1 MLRMSRAAAPI
12 IALSGLLLG
21 TVTGT
26 ANAADQANST
36 GAFHVK
42 VSHATPTSL
51 QMDFTLPQGDHLA
64 VKSNGQLAVQDANG
78 KELDAAG
85 TTIKGGSHVFSGKW
99 AVTGGDKATLNLTSI
114 DGHEIAAA
122 GAITTFGF
130 SDWLSC
136 VSKSTTAS
144 GTAGAVAGCIGD
156 AVTGCAPGAVAGGV
170 AGGIGGAVA
179 GAVTC

>member
-1 MLRMSRAAAPI
+1 MLRMGRAVAPA
-12 IALSGLLLG
+12 IALSGLLMG

-26 ANAADQANST
+26 ANAADQT
-36 GAFHVK
+36 GPTEAFHVK
-42 VSHATPTSL
+42 VSNATQTSL
-51 QMDFTLPQGDHLA
+51 QMEFALPKGDHLA
-64 VKSNGQLAVQDANG
+64 VKSNGELAVQDARG
-78 KELDAAG
+78 KELDAAPA
-85 TTIKGGSHVFSGKW
+85 TIKGGGHVFSGKW
-99 AVTGGDKATLNLTSI
+99 AVSGDTATLNLASV
-114 DGHEIAAA
+114 DGHKIAAA

-144 GTAGAVAGCIGD
+144 GTAGAVAGCVGD